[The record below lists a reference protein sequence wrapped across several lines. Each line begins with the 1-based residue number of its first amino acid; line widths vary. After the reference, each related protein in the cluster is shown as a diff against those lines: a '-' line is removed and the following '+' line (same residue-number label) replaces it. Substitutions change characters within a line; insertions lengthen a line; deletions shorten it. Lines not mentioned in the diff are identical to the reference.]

1 MPPRAHTIVDPRFPA
16 ELARLRR
23 ERGVSLRQL
32 AAAVNH
38 GKSVIHQLE
47 TGRTRP
53 AVDIAARLDDALAAG
68 GALAAMVVDV
78 PDGGRR
84 VAFLAVH
91 PGRVDLTGVRALGEV
106 LAGYR
111 RLEDSIGSAAVLPP
125 VRVQLDTIVSLL
137 REVGH
142 QVRPAVVDM
151 AAQWA
156 QFAGWLGIANGDD
169 RTARVWLGRSLQWS
183 TEAGNADLTATV
195 LSFQGHRAEGRG
207 DLAEMIGLSRAARED
222 PRANPALRAYSA
234 GQEARGLAMAGAS
247 PTEVRQGLTQA
258 VDLATEAAETPLPAW
273 GYWYT
278 PAFYAVQQG
287 IVWRYL
293 GEREARA
300 NDRAIELLTVGT
312 AGVDETAENADW
324 HGRHLVHLAI
334 AHGRAGD
341 SGSALQVLERARSIA
356 VSTASRRLAEQIDA
370 VVRDVGVS
378 VNP

>member
-247 PTEVRQGLTQA
+247 PTEVRQMLTQA